1 MSIRTQMF
9 EKDEMLAVI
18 FKTSLELYK
27 NALQRCE
34 AGIVL
39 YGSQYEIDIWTEGDF
54 VYIDGVPSWAY
65 DGDDA
70 RLKELLQERFMIH
83 SILMSIR
90 TGYRL
95 YQQFLEDEAFEKYEK
110 YE

>member
-39 YGSQYEIDIWTEGDF
+39 YGSQYEIDICWF
-54 VYIDGVPSWAY
+54 RARFRILSRSLKCMIILICAHAAKIMLYIRDLLRILKQCLAIHVEAQKKNGAL
-65 DGDDA
+65 
-70 RLKELLQERFMIH
+70 RL
-83 SILMSIR
+83 
-90 TGYRL
+90 
-95 YQQFLEDEAFEKYEK
+95 
-110 YE
+110 

>member
-1 MSIRTQMF
+1 
-9 EKDEMLAVI
+9 MLAVI
-18 FKTSLELYK
+18 YKTALELYRG
-27 NALQRCE
+27 ALQRCE
-34 AGIVL
+34 AALVL
-39 YGSQYEIDIWTEGDF
+39 YGAHYEIDIWTEGDF
-54 VYIDGVPSWAY
+54 LYIDGMASWAY

-83 SILMSIR
+83 SILMSIK

-95 YQQFLEDEAFEKYEK
+95 YQNFLEDEAFEQYEK

>member
-1 MSIRTQMF
+1 MSIRTEMF
-9 EKDEMLAVI
+9 EKDQMLAVI
-18 FKTSLELYK
+18 YKTSLELYK

-34 AGIVL
+34 ASLVL
-39 YGSQYEIDIWTEGDF
+39 YGAHYEIDIWTEGDF
-54 VYIDGVPSWAY
+54 LYINGTASWAY